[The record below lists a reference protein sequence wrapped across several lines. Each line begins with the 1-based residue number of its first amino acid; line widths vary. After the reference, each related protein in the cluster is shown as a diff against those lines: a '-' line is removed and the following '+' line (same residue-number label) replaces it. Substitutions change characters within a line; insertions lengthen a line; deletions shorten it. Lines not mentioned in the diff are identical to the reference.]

1 MKQNN
6 RQRSSKQ
13 PGFVFA
19 DPHNDLVLNMYQR
32 SYQRGEMQLVILVH
46 RNNVAAEVI
55 QVSAQ
60 NTGRAGL
67 ANKGGI
73 VAELLINGTTRISFL
88 TAHLEAH
95 EGNYKVR
102 DAGVKRKK

>member
-1 MKQNN
+1 MTL
-6 RQRSSKQ
+6 
-13 PGFVFA
+13 FLFI
-19 DPHNDLVLNMYQR
+19 LCMYHR
-32 SYQRGEMQLVILVH
+32 SYQRGEMQLVILAH
-46 RNNVAAEVI
+46 RDNVAAEVI

-102 DAGVKRKK
+102 AGVKRKKK

>member
-1 MKQNN
+1 
-6 RQRSSKQ
+6 
-13 PGFVFA
+13 
-19 DPHNDLVLNMYQR
+19 
-32 SYQRGEMQLVILVH
+32 MQLVILVH
-46 RNNVAAEVI
+46 RDNVLAEVI

-73 VAELLINGTTRISFL
+73 VAELLVNGTTRLSFL

-95 EGNYKVR
+95 EGQYKVR
-102 DAGVKRKK
+102 AYLHLCMQL